1 MQISSTEI
9 TVLTPEGDFIKLN
22 KEREDYQIGEEIR
35 IDVTDSKPIFSK
47 KNGWKLKIL
56 VPALA
61 AAVFLIVSF
70 FPALFTSSK
79 VSAYVSMDV
88 KSSIELGITDEL
100 KVVEVKGINEE
111 GKEIITRLKEWKGR
125 DMDDVIS
132 EMVALNHSAGHF
144 KTNSNILFSTVIIE
158 KDNQSFEYSLQQKLT
173 DTQDIPQIDNSVNI
187 EMKKASVKDR
197 QEATDKGIS
206 TGTYLE
212 QTNKKTR
219 NQPSTGV
226 KKKEKTQVTEEKSNH
241 KKSSVEK
248 VEIKQQTSNISDRTQ
263 IPNKSAVIQENKQE
277 SVEVPK
283 KTGTVTKDAKAIH
296 TTKENAVKQQ
306 HKDNNSKQTPP
317 SKDQHISKE
326 VRKDTI
332 QKERKTNQNK
342 SDTDRN
348 KQQVDKR
355 NKPNQQPYKSRKQD
369 QMDKRDDRKQDQVD
383 KRDARKQERM
393 DKRDVRKPQHQRGK
407 QDERNQNQKRKGM

>member
-1 MQISSTEI
+1 MKCGIIMQISSTEI

-22 KEREDYQIGEEIR
+22 KERKDYQIGEEVR
-35 IDVTDSKPIFSK
+35 IDVTNSKPIFSK

-61 AAVFLIVSF
+61 AAVFLIVCF
-70 FPALFTSSK
+70 FPAFLTNSK

-111 GKEIITRLKEWKGR
+111 GKEIIARLKEWKGR

-132 EMVALNHSAGHF
+132 EMVTLNRSAGHL
-144 KTNSNILFSTVIIE
+144 KTNSNILFSTVMIE
-158 KDNQSFEYSLQQKLT
+158 KDNRNFEYSLQKKLT

-197 QEATDKGIS
+197 QEATDIGIS

-212 QTNKKTR
+212 QTNKKTK

-226 KKKEKTQVTEEKSNH
+226 KKNDKIKVTEEKSNH
-241 KKSSVEK
+241 KSSSVEK
-248 VEIKQQTSNISDRTQ
+248 VEIKQQTSNSSDRTQ
-263 IPNKSAVIQENKQE
+263 IPNKSAVIQENKQG

-283 KTGTVTKDAKAIH
+283 KAGTVTKDAKAIH
-296 TTKENAVKQQ
+296 TTEEKAVKQQ
-306 HKDNNSKQTPP
+306 HKDNNSKQRPP
-317 SKDQHISKE
+317 SKDQPINKE

-342 SDTDRN
+342 RDTDRN

-355 NKPNQQPYKSRKQD
+355 NKPNKQPYKSRKQD
-369 QMDKRDDRKQDQVD
+369 QVDKRDVRKQDQV
-383 KRDARKQERM
+383 

-407 QDERNQNQKRKGM
+407 QDERNQNQKRKGMYQ